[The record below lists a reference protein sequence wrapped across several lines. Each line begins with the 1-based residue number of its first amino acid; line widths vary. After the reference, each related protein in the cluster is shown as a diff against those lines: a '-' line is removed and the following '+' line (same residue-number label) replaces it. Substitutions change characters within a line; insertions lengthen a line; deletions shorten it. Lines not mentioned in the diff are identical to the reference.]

1 MNSLPLL
8 ALVLLA
14 YSGANAETSIYL
26 RYGAKPKITVTNA
39 GSGTPIQITTQS
51 PHGFKPGDVVWIWG
65 VEGNTNADGTR
76 RVKAVLSPTA
86 FTISYMN
93 GQDAAGNGSF
103 QASEIGSWVGATVAY
118 PLTPH
123 PRLWLDGPSGEI
135 TARLKDPD
143 GRGPAKAPRA
153 TASNPPWAALSS
165 FTDANTSDYAWNGK
179 HFGVFRGGTFEPVS
193 ADGAEMVLRQL
204 GGCGIARREAL
215 DSQCRAN
222 GGNPGLR

>member
-1 MNSLPLL
+1 MNSLSLL
-8 ALVLLA
+8 ALVLLV

-76 RVKAVLSPTA
+76 RVKSGPLPDRIHHQLHEWPGRRRERCPST
-86 FTISYMN
+86 
-93 GQDAAGNGSF
+93 
-103 QASEIGSWVGATVAY
+103 ASEIGSWVGATVAY

-143 GRGPAKAPRA
+143 GRRICQGAPRDRFESA
-153 TASNPPWAALSS
+153 MGGALLV
-165 FTDANTSDYAWNGK
+165 Y
-179 HFGVFRGGTFEPVS
+179 
-193 ADGAEMVLRQL
+193 
-204 GGCGIARREAL
+204 
-215 DSQCRAN
+215 
-222 GGNPGLR
+222 